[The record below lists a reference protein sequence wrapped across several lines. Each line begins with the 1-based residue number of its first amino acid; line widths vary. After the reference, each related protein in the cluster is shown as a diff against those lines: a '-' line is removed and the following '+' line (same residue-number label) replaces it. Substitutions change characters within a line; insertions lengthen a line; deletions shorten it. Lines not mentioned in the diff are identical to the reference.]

1 MSLVQAGHIAVRL
14 EPQLKIMDALLRWLS
29 SGASVGAV
37 GTGIAFVFSVFQ
49 FLTVK
54 KRESRQQEFEKYH
67 WLIEHLVS
75 PDDQG
80 HVFLDRQIAIA
91 FELRHFP
98 RYYECTE
105 RILSGLRESWNNPGA
120 YSRLLRE
127 IDLTLEH
134 IKKSK

>member
-1 MSLVQAGHIAVRL
+1 ML
-14 EPQLKIMDALLRWLS
+14 ETLKKT
-29 SGASVGAV
+29 AV
-37 GTGIAFVFSVFQ
+37 GQSLLNWLINYKI
-49 FLTVK
+49 K

-105 RILSGLRESWNNPGA
+105 RILSRLRESWNNPGA